1 MLIPMPGRSA
11 GFSLVEL
18 MITLAVL
25 ALLLMIGLPNLS
37 AWLANTQI
45 RTAAEA
51 MQAGLQLARAEAL
64 RRNANVRFQ
73 LVDSLTAACAL
84 SSSGANWVVSLAD
97 ATGACNIDPS
107 DAVAPQIIQKRSGAE
122 GSPNAVITAT
132 GGSAVVF
139 SGLGRVTGAG
149 ALTQIDISNPGG
161 GACQTA
167 AGPMR
172 CLRLTVA
179 SGGQVRMCDPMVD
192 PMVDPNDP
200 RLC

>member
-1 MLIPMPGRSA
+1 MLIAMTKRSA
-11 GFSLVEL
+11 GFTLIEL

-25 ALLLMIGLPNLS
+25 ALLIMIGLPNLS

-45 RTAAEA
+45 RTAAEGV
-51 MQAGLQLARAEAL
+51 QAGLQLARAEAL

-84 SSSGANWVVSLAD
+84 SNSGANWVVSLAD

-107 DAVAPQIIQKRSGAE
+107 DTAAPQIIQKRSGAE

-149 ALTQIDISNPGG
+149 ALTRIDVTNPGG

-179 SGGQVRMCDPMVD
+179 SGGQVRMCDPMVT
-192 PMVDPNDP
+192 DPNDP

>member
-1 MLIPMPGRSA
+1 MLIPMPKRSA
-11 GFSLVEL
+11 GFTLIEL

-64 RRNANVRFQ
+64 RRNVNVRFQ
-73 LVDSLTAACAL
+73 LVDSLAATCAL
-84 SSSGANWVVSLAD
+84 SNSGANWVVSLAD

-149 ALTQIDISNPGG
+149 AITQIDVTNPGG
-161 GACQTA
+161 GGCQTA

-179 SGGQVRMCDPMVD
+179 SGGQVRMCDPMVT
-192 PMVDPNDP
+192 DPNDP